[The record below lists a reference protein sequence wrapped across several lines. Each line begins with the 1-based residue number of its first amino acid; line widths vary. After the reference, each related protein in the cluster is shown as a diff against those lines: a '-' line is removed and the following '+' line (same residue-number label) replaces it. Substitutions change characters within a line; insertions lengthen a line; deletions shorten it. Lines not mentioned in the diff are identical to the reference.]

1 MRKTWG
7 PLGGRIAMQILHGYT
22 LPDQPDM
29 NPICRHVWVVKRLS
43 GLGQFFGGIFFL
55 ELFVNN
61 KLLPVL
67 CSLFEKMQPAEEMVD
82 GGNDLSKVRG
92 SNPIFCQI
100 QNFWQEYWPW
110 HAKKVY
116 QTQTKHRP
124 KTEITK
130 RRNAH
135 FTHFNQNFQCS
146 PPCQILRTNHPMVET
161 PPPLTGY
168 QQRNARMS
176 ALLIPLIVRWREWFL
191 IGVVLL
197 LLLLPQAKKSAK
209 KAWRRWWST
218 NIFQSKRVLD
228 RDPDLPLR
236 IEDTYCPPNTRC
248 DGGGG
253 GGEEQQQPC
262 CVQRQQQHWQRRGC
276 RGGDQ
281 HEGDIPPALNARGG
295 WWCWKTSIGACPR
308 LANLSLVKC

>member
-1 MRKTWG
+1 
-7 PLGGRIAMQILHGYT
+7 
-22 LPDQPDM
+22 
-29 NPICRHVWVVKRLS
+29 
-43 GLGQFFGGIFFL
+43 
-55 ELFVNN
+55 
-61 KLLPVL
+61 
-67 CSLFEKMQPAEEMVD
+67 MQPAEEMVD

-228 RDPDLPLR
+228 RDPDLPLQ
-236 IEDTYCPPNTRC
+236 IEDTYCPPNTLC

-253 GGEEQQQPC
+253 GG
-262 CVQRQQQHWQRRGC
+262 
-276 RGGDQ
+276 GGAAATVLCAAAATTLTAARLQGRWSTWGGHPSRIERKGGVVMLEDFDRSLSPISKFVL
-281 HEGDIPPALNARGG
+281 GKMLVLIGPAAG
-295 WWCWKTSIGACPR
+295 
-308 LANLSLVKC
+308 LV